1 MMERKKKLKLIQIN
15 LFIIGVLVIFFTYK
29 NNLNL
34 SKEKILTKE
43 TQIKVKNEL
52 NKSNQS
58 DVFFN
63 IEYAGL
69 DLSGNRY
76 VLKSKEATNNKSNQD
91 LVNMKKV
98 EAIFYFKDNTTLK
111 INSDYGEYNN
121 KTLDMIFRD
130 NIIADYKESIL
141 TAEKAE
147 YSNSKAFLTIQ
158 ENVILNDKRGTI
170 NADKFLLDIKKQTMK
185 IEAFN
190 NNKINANINIE

>member
-1 MMERKKKLKLIQIN
+1 
-15 LFIIGVLVIFFTYK
+15 
-29 NNLNL
+29 
-34 SKEKILTKE
+34 
-43 TQIKVKNEL
+43 NEL

-185 IEAFN
+185 IDAFN

>member
-1 MMERKKKLKLIQIN
+1 MERKKKLKLIQIN

-185 IEAFN
+185 IDAFN